1 MQYDGRLQGVTTYKL
16 PGGAVKTMQSYL
28 QQNIGTTGRAK
39 APSVGEELQ
48 QLHNDAACHDAVL
61 QGYAPD
67 LQGAE
72 EFGERG
78 AIGLRVRGCTSWG
91 PLDRCIVRDS

>member
-1 MQYDGRLQGVTTYKL
+1 M
-16 PGGAVKTMQSYL
+16 
-28 QQNIGTTGRAK
+28 GRAM
-39 APSVGEELQ
+39 APLVGEGLQ
-48 QLHNDAACHDAVL
+48 QLHDDAACHDAVL

-91 PLDRCIVRDS
+91 PLGGCIVRDS